1 MSKQNTKKEDRSVFR
16 FDSALTELEG
26 MVEQLESGQLGLEV
40 AMDVFEKSVNL
51 TRNCQQALD
60 KAQQRVET
68 LIEQH
73 GLTTSESEHAEEGE
87 GDDEDYEDDEDE
99 VE

>member
-1 MSKQNTKKEDRSVFR
+1 
-16 FDSALTELEG
+16 
-26 MVEQLESGQLGLEV
+26 LESGQLGLEA